1 MIFSGFCGL
10 KFCSVLATRAY
21 MASIFKSSCA
31 RAARLWHAVE
41 ALAVKP
47 TRARNAFSA
56 PSRGAAGACAAEV
69 LLVRLADSSHA
80 LLPEL
85 KRTQQI
91 LLGRDFAAG
100 FGYSAQIS
108 SLQRGS
114 KAQILSVE
122 FGSAGEIFSA
132 RHESAAGALLS
143 RHGHAM
149 SAASAP
155 SSAKFLKFSRAMYL
169 KNAAHALLA
178 RSELS
183 GIFKNFSGLEFKHS
197 KSFCGFKFNVWSGRS
212 ALWSR

>member
-21 MASIFKSSCA
+21 MASIFKSACA
-31 RAARLWHAVE
+31 RAARLWYAVE

-47 TRARNAFSA
+47 TRARNALSA

-91 LLGRDFAAG
+91 LLGRAFAAG

-114 KAQILSVE
+114 KAQILSAE

-132 RHESAAGALLS
+132 RHESAVGALLS

-149 SAASAP
+149 SAASAL
-155 SSAKFLKFSRAMYL
+155 SSAKFLKFSRAMYR
-169 KNAAHALLA
+169 NAAYAFSVQ
-178 RSELS
+178 RERFG
-183 GIFKNFSGLEFKHS
+183 GIFKNFIGPRFKRS
-197 KSFCGFKFNVWSGRS
+197 ENFRGFKFEASSIGSAPWS
-212 ALWSR
+212 L